1 MSLLPEDPEGRDKLV
16 GEIER
21 VVQLL
26 GQIDG
31 IKQDIKDIA
40 DEVEDMLNVKK
51 ATFSKLA
58 KTKYKE
64 DAEATRREAEEIEAS
79 LDILFAD

>member
-1 MSLLPEDPEGRDKLV
+1 MSLLPEDGEGREKLAH
-16 GEIER
+16 EIER

-26 GQIDG
+26 REIDG
-31 IKQDIKDIA
+31 IKADIKDIA
-40 DEVEDMLNVKK
+40 EDVEDMLNVKK

-79 LDILFAD
+79 LDILFSD